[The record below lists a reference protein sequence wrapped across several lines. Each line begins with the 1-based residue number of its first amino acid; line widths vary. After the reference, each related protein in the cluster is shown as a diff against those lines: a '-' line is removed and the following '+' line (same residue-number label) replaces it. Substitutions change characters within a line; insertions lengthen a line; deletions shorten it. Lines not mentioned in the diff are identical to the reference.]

1 MAADNKINFENIS
14 LGGFLP
20 KNTEHGSGNTEHG
33 SGNTEHGSGN
43 TEHGSGNTEHGS
55 GNTEHGSGGYFDLI
69 TPLFSRS
76 TMRVYK
82 LNTPE
87 QCLTLETFIKNL
99 PKNEELF
106 QLKVCPGGYEVITE
120 QKCNEVDGHDTAG
133 GTTIKTSFN
142 GNVMIWQ
149 KGSGNSHAFMN

>member
-1 MAADNKINFENIS
+1 MSTVESPDDS
-14 LGGFLP
+14 G
-20 KNTEHGSGNTEHG
+20 NTDHGSGDTEHD
-33 SGNTEHGSGN
+33 
-43 TEHGSGNTEHGS
+43 S

-106 QLKVCPGGYEVITE
+106 QLKVCPGGFEVITLTE
-120 QKCNEVDGHDTAG
+120 QKYNEVDGHGTVG
-133 GTTIKTSFN
+133 GTANIN
-142 GNVMIWQ
+142 LIQWQ
-149 KGSGNSHAFMN
+149 SGNFHVFMN